1 VTASRLMLAVALA
14 MAVTHRA
21 GAASLDEYLRHGYRI
36 YRITSVTGAFTGCSS
51 RQTLTFADSSVFNCA
66 STHSQIAYQPR
77 VYILSRGVERP
88 SVVIIGTSSYS
99 GSISRLGDKTLPR
112 ALSITADPLDREGAT
127 KPTSNPD
134 AALKPAEGLGRLA
147 P

>member
-1 VTASRLMLAVALA
+1 MLGVAFA

-51 RQTLTFADSSVFNCA
+51 RQTLTFADGSVFNCA
-66 STHSQIAYQPR
+66 SIHSQIAYQPR
-77 VYILSRGVERP
+77 VYVLSRGVERP
-88 SVVIIGTSSYS
+88 SVLIIGTSSYS
-99 GSISRLGDKTLPR
+99 GSISRLGDKALPR
-112 ALSITADPLDREGAT
+112 AISIIADPLDNERT
-127 KPTSNPD
+127 SRPTSEPD
-134 AALKPAEGLGRLA
+134 AALKPVQGLERLN